1 MRERDLAALETET
14 LSRSAQKGILATVD
28 VPRLDGFLTTTAIDP
43 ADLAPNLWEKHVNAA
58 FGTDN
63 KPESERRPKIAVKER
78 CQTKISA
85 LGHGDTF
92 IPALFNVLKPEQ
104 IQGWAQGFLL
114 ATEILKGAWPTK
126 MLTQKDKAA
135 LRMLKDLAAGKKIR
149 RPSMRTLSAF
159 VNRWVRFLPEE

>member
-1 MRERDLAALETET
+1 MQEA
-14 LSRSAQKGILATVD
+14 
-28 VPRLDGFLTTTAIDP
+28 
-43 ADLAPNLWEKHVNAA
+43 H
-58 FGTDN
+58 
-63 KPESERRPKIAVKER
+63 
-78 CQTKISA
+78 QTKISA

-104 IQGWAQGFLL
+104 IQGWAEGFLL

-135 LRMLKDLAAGKKIR
+135 GKKIR
-149 RPSMRTLSAF
+149 QPSMRTLSAF